1 MIRVLIVDDSVAFR
15 MFLRRC
21 LMTMSEVEV
30 VGVARDGVEALEKAK
45 ELQPDVIT
53 LDMNMPRMNGMETLQ
68 ALKREQ
74 RQIAVIIVA
83 AETEDDADRT
93 VQALKA
99 GAFDFIVKPRAS
111 DANPME
117 SIQHGLGARL
127 DELRPRLSAP
137 KHAAPTPAPTPAAPA
152 AAPMPTA
159 PRNASP
165 DILAIGASTG
175 GPAALHTVLSAL
187 PAQLPVPVVVVQ
199 HMPELFIR
207 SLAAR
212 LDKDTPPACSVA
224 QDGERLQP
232 GHVYF
237 APGGLHMQILHEH
250 GVLSVHLDDS
260 PPLHFCRPAV
270 DATYQS
276 LARLAPKVQTLA
288 VMLTGMGKDGAAGA
302 LELARQGAFVI
313 AQDKATSTVWGM
325 PGATVAAG
333 AAHRVLPLPEIADAI
348 VAQTQRARS
357 ATPTMQ
363 TSRV

>member
-1 MIRVLIVDDSVAFR
+1 

-21 LMTMSEVEV
+21 LMTMPDVEV
-30 VGVARDGVEALEKAK
+30 VGVARDGIEAMEKAK
-45 ELQPDVIT
+45 ELNPDAIT

-74 RQIAVIIVA
+74 PQISVIIIA

-117 SIQHGLGARL
+117 SIQQGLGARL
-127 DELRPRLSAP
+127 NELRPRLAP
-137 KHAAPTPAPTPAAPA
+137 QKQTTPTPVVTPAAPVVTP
-152 AAPMPTA
+152 AAPQPMT
-159 PRNASP
+159 PRNAKP
-165 DILAIGASTG
+165 NILAIGASTG
-175 GPAALHTVLSAL
+175 GPAALHAVLSAL
-187 PAQLPVPVVVVQ
+187 PADLPVPVVVVQ

-237 APGGLHMQILHEH
+237 APGGLHLQVRHEH
-250 GVLSVHLDDS
+250 GVFAAHLDDS
-260 PPLHFCRPAV
+260 PPLHFCRPSV
-270 DATYQS
+270 DATFQS
-276 LARLAPKVQTLA
+276 LATLGTQVQTLA
-288 VMLTGMGKDGAAGA
+288 VVLTGMGKDGAAGA
-302 LELARQGAFVI
+302 LELAQHGAFVI

-333 AAHRVLPLPEIADAI
+333 AAHRVLPLNEIAGAI
-348 VAQTQRARS
+348 MAQTQSPRS
-357 ATPTMQ
+357 AMPAMHA
-363 TSRV
+363 SRI

>member
-21 LMTMSEVEV
+21 LMTMPDVEV
-30 VGVARDGVEALEKAK
+30 VGVARDGIEAMEKAK
-45 ELQPDVIT
+45 ELKPDAIT

-68 ALKREQ
+68 ALKRDQ
-74 RQIAVIIVA
+74 PQISVIIVA

-99 GAFDFIVKPRAS
+99 GAFDFIVKPQAS

-117 SIQHGLGARL
+117 SIQHSLGARL
-127 DELRPRLSAP
+127 NELRPRLAP
-137 KHAAPTPAPTPAAPA
+137 QRQAVPAPAAPA
-152 AAPMPTA
+152 APRPMT
-159 PRNASP
+159 PRNARP

-175 GPAALHTVLSAL
+175 GPAALHAVLSAL
-187 PAQLPVPVVVVQ
+187 PAELPVPAVVVQ

-237 APGGLHMQILHEH
+237 APGGLHLQIHHEH
-250 GVLSVHLDDS
+250 GVLTAHLDDS
-260 PPLHFCRPAV
+260 PPLHFCRPSV
-270 DATYQS
+270 DATFLS
-276 LARLAPKVQTLA
+276 LATLATQVQTLA

-302 LELARQGAFVI
+302 LELAQHGAFVI

-333 AAHRVLPLPEIADAI
+333 AAHRVLPLNEIAGAI
-348 VAQTQRARS
+348 MAQAQSPRS
-357 ATPTMQ
+357 AMPATHA
-363 TSRV
+363 SRI